1 MSAKL
6 KQNLRELS
14 RSIEVNAPKVQA
26 KPTGSKSGSP
36 DRAVTASMG
45 KYFDALQRLSQE

>member
-14 RSIEVNAPKVQA
+14 RSIEINAPKVRTKQV
-26 KPTGSKSGSP
+26 GSKNAP
-36 DRAVTASMG
+36 DRAVTASMR
-45 KYFDALQRLSQE
+45 KYFDALQRLSRE